1 MTELNEDVA
10 TVLKNADN
18 PDIKEV
24 KGIEERLSLLNKQI
38 EDAKKLEKDQREI
51 SSVSND
57 FSRIG
62 DVVLLYPVLKFK
74 TDLNKRV
81 DIVW

>member
-1 MTELNEDVA
+1 MNEQCLTELNEDVA

-38 EDAKKLEKDQREI
+38 EDAKKLEKDQRDL
-51 SSVSND
+51 SSVSYE
-57 FSRIG
+57 FWS
-62 DVVLLYPVLKFK
+62 Y
-74 TDLNKRV
+74 KRTV
-81 DIVW
+81 AILC

>member
-38 EDAKKLEKDQREI
+38 EDAKKLEKDQRDL
-51 SSVSND
+51 SSVSSD
-57 FSRIG
+57 FSHID
-62 DVVLLYPVLKFK
+62 DVLYPVQIEDKLQEK
-74 TDLNKRV
+74 KRV
-81 DIVW
+81 AILC